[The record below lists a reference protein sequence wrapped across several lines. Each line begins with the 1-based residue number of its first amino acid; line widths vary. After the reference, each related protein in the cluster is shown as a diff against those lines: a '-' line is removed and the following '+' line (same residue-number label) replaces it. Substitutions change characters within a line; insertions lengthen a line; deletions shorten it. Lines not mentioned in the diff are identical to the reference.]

1 MRRIARAA
9 AAMALRILGWRPA
22 SFALLRL
29 PIAAW
34 FMVAS
39 VVFAGAGI
47 LRSPAPAVFR
57 DMVVAV
63 VADKLAGPPVPFD
76 FDYTRSHPLDPANTW
91 GLYVNSEYLLEKV
104 TLWVP
109 QFAYEGIS
117 DGIYPEI
124 TAIQPFSGERSFVV
138 AGTTGRLDS
147 GYPIVLLNERF
158 FLEGWEIDERDIY
171 TTLLHELT
179 HAQGGNFTFLPPPES
194 RSAGWAY
201 EESAR
206 LESLT
211 SAATVEMA
219 AAICNRGDRV
229 ACGSFWLQLRSL
241 ATGSLRAKAY
251 RSGYGWA
258 YKVFADLYLSNH
270 QERVWRDKALRF
282 WAPNMWELRGI
293 LERYSEH
300 PWEQEVIAGVCGRV
314 LSAGTHR
321 LLSITA
327 GGFSTYLVAG
337 IRFDDTRY
345 ILGPIGTLFIRGF
358 GCPS

>member
-34 FMVAS
+34 FMLAS

-63 VADKLAGPPVPFD
+63 VADKLAGPPVPFG
-76 FDYTRSHPLDPANTW
+76 FDYTRSHPLDPAKTW

-117 DGIYPEI
+117 DGIYPQI
-124 TAIQPFSGERSFVV
+124 TAIQPFPSERSFIV
-138 AGTTGRLDS
+138 AGTAGRLDS

-194 RSAGWAY
+194 RSAGWIY

-211 SAATVEMA
+211 SATTVEMA
-219 AAICNRGDRV
+219 AALCNRGDRV
-229 ACGSFWLQLRSL
+229 ACGSFWIQIRDFATRSL
-241 ATGSLRAKAY
+241 QAKAY
-251 RSGYGWA
+251 RGGYGWA
-258 YKVFADLYLSNH
+258 YEAFADVYLRNH
-270 QERVWRDKALRF
+270 QERIQRDKSMRF
-282 WAPNMWELRGI
+282 WEPRMWELRGI
-293 LERYSEH
+293 LERYGEH
-300 PWEQEVIAGVCGRV
+300 PWEQEVMAGVCGRV

-345 ILGPIGTLFIRGF
+345 MLGPVGVTFLRAF